1 VTLGHFS
8 SEYLQLLSSIYKA
21 GGVACEDYP
30 DLFFPEDIP
39 NPEYR
44 QAATISAK
52 FLCNGCE
59 IKVKCFEYALESNQ
73 KHGIW
78 GGTLP
83 SERI

>member
-1 VTLGHFS
+1 MTLGHFS
-8 SEYLQLLSSIYKA
+8 SEYMKLLSAIHEA
-21 GGVACEDYP
+21 GEVACEQYP

-39 NPEYR
+39 DPEYR

-52 FLCNGCE
+52 FLCNGCVV
-59 IKVKCFEYALESNQ
+59 KVTCFEYALQSNQ